1 MEKIEALK
9 LSKDYYSKI
18 NKLATIIFAVILI
31 VFTFGAYRQVKIG
44 ERARVLMDCTNSK
57 CVYICNCFLHDK

>member
-44 ERARVLMDCTNSK
+44 ERALG
-57 CVYICNCFLHDK
+57 YL